1 MDINQNGK
9 DRIRNRIKKTSGDFR
24 MTNWMWSKPGKY
36 KIRKQRTLEEFEH
49 E

>member
-1 MDINQNGK
+1 MDYTKENAARLIV
-9 DRIRNRIKKTSGDFR
+9 RIRKTSRGFR

-36 KIRKQRTLEEFEH
+36 RIRKQRTLEDFEH